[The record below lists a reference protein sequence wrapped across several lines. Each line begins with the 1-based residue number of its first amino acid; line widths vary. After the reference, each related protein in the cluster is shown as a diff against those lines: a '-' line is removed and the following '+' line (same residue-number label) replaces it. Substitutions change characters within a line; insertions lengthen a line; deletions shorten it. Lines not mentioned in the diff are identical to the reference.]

1 MPNIQPLTLPPW
13 LEAFA
18 AGDFALLASRFVQ
31 AGHAV
36 ESLAP
41 GMLQVTATRQP
52 APRVLLSVG
61 IHGDET
67 GPIELLAQV
76 LQQLSAAPGMLATNL
91 LVVLGNPD
99 AVAAGKRFIDVD
111 LNRLFREQIQTAP
124 SNAEAARAAAIMQI
138 AKTFFAHDACG
149 WHLDLH
155 STIRPSRHERFAIIP
170 VTANSPSDALLAWLD
185 TAAIEAAI
193 LSHQPGSTFSS
204 FTARHCHC
212 TSATLELGRV
222 APLGSNDGG
231 RFTSVSDALLA
242 LLSSELPETTGKP
255 HPGLL
260 YEVTHEIVRQS
271 ASFVFALAD
280 DELHT
285 FCPVPPHTL
294 VASDGDYVYHTGPDT
309 EYLVFPNP
317 EVGFGLRAGILVRR
331 RESSQL

>member
-1 MPNIQPLTLPPW
+1 MPNVQPLALSPW

-18 AGDFALLASRFVQ
+18 AGDFAPLASRFVQ

-36 ESLAP
+36 ELPAR
-41 GMLQVTATRQP
+41 GILHVTAARQP
-52 APRVLLSVG
+52 ASRVLVSVG

-76 LQQLSAAPGMLATNL
+76 LQQLSAAPGMLAKHL

-111 LNRLFREQIQTAP
+111 LNRLFREQAQTAP
-124 SNAEAARAAAIMQI
+124 YRAEAARAAAIMQI
-138 AKTFFAHDACG
+138 TKTFFAHDARG

-155 STIRPSRHERFAIIP
+155 TTIRPSRHERFAIIP

-193 LSHQPGSTFSS
+193 LSQQPGSTFSS
-204 FTARHCHC
+204 FTARHCNC
-212 TSATLELGRV
+212 ASATLELGRV
-222 APLGSNDGG
+222 APLGSNDGA
-231 RFTSVSDALLA
+231 RLTSVSDALLA
-242 LLSSELPETTGKP
+242 LLSGELPATSGQSNL
-255 HPGLL
+255 GLL
-260 YEVTHEIVRQS
+260 YEVTREIVRYS
-271 ASFVFALAD
+271 ASFVFALPD

-285 FCPVPPHTL
+285 FCPLPPHTL
-294 VASDGDYVYHTGPDT
+294 VANDGDHVYQTGADT

-317 EVGFGLRAGILVRR
+317 DVGFGLRAGILVRR
-331 RESSQL
+331 RDSS